1 MTKMSAGGRA
11 TDRELEKSE
20 PHSPHAVTERVGYS
34 LFFSTAKLLSEPA
47 RAVEVQVG
55 EAGRHLDKL
64 GHVRPP
70 QSHAVRRVRP
80 TAG

>member
-11 TDRELEKSE
+11 TDRESEKSE
-20 PHSPHAVTERVGYS
+20 PGSPHVVTERVGYS
-34 LFFSTAKLLSEPA
+34 LFFGTAKLLSEPV

-55 EAGRHLDKL
+55 EAGRHLNKL
-64 GHVRPP
+64 GHVRHP
-70 QSHAVRRVRP
+70 QSHAVCRVRP